1 LALVKHGQSFK
12 TMAITI
18 NGNGTITGVSVGG
31 LPDGIVDTDM
41 IAANAV
47 TAAKR
52 GAGAVLQ
59 VQHVEKTDV
68 YTKPSGTSWVDVP
81 GLSVNITPSSS
92 SNKVLVMYDMGWGNS
107 TGHCSCRLMRDST
120 AIKIGDQAGSNKS
133 RCTGQMHKGD
143 STDIYDV
150 EQVSG
155 TILDSPNTTSQ
166 VTYKMQVATPY
177 DSSYDLYVNY
187 HYEGADQSWAGRTS
201 SAITLLEVAA

>member
-1 LALVKHGQSFK
+1 
-12 TMAITI
+12 MAIQI
-18 NGNGTITGVSVGG
+18 NGNGTITGISVGG

-59 VQHVEKTDV
+59 VQHVEKTNV
-68 YTKPSGTSWVDVP
+68 YTKPSGTSWYDVP

-92 SNKVLVMYDMGWGNS
+92 SNKILVMYDMGWGNTS
-107 TGHCSCRLMRDST
+107 GHCSCRLMRDST
-120 AIKIGDQAGSNKS
+120 AIKIGDQAGSNKT
-133 RCTGQMHKGD
+133 RVTGQMHKGD
-143 STDIYDV
+143 SLDQYDV

-155 TILDSPNTTSQ
+155 TVLDSPSTTSQ

-177 DSSYDLYVNY
+177 SSQYDLYVNY
-187 HYEGADQSWAGRTS
+187 HSEGSDASWVGRTA
-201 SAITLLEVAA
+201 SAITVMEIAA